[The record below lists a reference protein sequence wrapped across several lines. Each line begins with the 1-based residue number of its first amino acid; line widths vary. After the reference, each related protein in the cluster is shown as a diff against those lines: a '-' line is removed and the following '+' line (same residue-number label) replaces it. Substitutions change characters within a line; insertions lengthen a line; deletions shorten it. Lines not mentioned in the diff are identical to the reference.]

1 MPQRTL
7 TDLSV
12 PSSAA
17 AVLWLTQ
24 YLQPILQAAVLI
36 LTILFIGLGVVIR
49 WKQLRDVWNQSTH
62 SRHVATHTSLE
73 DAFDHIV
80 KE

>member
-36 LTILFIGLGVVIR
+36 LTILFIGLGVVLR
-49 WKQLRDVWNQSTH
+49 WRQLRDMH
-62 SRHVATHTSLE
+62 GRYAAPHTSTG
-73 DAFDHIV
+73 DAIDHIV